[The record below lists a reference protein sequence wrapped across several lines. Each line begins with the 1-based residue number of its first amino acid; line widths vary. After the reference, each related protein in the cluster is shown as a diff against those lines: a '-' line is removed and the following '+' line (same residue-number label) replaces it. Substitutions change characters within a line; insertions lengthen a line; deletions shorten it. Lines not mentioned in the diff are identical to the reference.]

1 MKSKNKNIRVTFL
14 PQGKKVTLSIKSIEL
29 KEVIKSSSINFSFPC
44 GGMGI
49 CGKCKVKVSGK
60 VNPPT
65 SKEKKLIPDLIEKGY
80 RLACQV
86 RIEGDVKVE
95 IPTSSVI
102 SELKF
107 LTQGLGK
114 TPRINPG
121 VEKIYLSLS
130 PPSLENQLSDVTRI
144 KNQLVKEGYKDLSIS
159 LDLVR
164 KVPMIIRKS
173 KFNVTVVLKDKE
185 IIAIEEGD
193 TRGEKFGLAFDIGT
207 TTVVGTLMDL
217 DTGERIVEKAI
228 LNPQIIHGDDVISRI
243 SYIQS
248 NPEGLKELQRI
259 ILKGINQVI
268 DHLISKVKVK
278 VDNIYEA
285 TFVGNTVMQ
294 HILAGI
300 NPVNLA
306 LYPYVPAIQDSITIN
321 SSKLGIKI
329 NPEGKVYIF
338 PNIAAFVG
346 GDTVGVILAT
356 ELHRMK
362 KGVKLAVDIG
372 TNGEIV
378 LSRGGKLVAA
388 STAAGPAFEGARISQ
403 GMWAQEGA
411 VESVKLEGGEV
422 KLRVIGGVQPRG
434 VCGSGLLDAISEF
447 YREGIVDRSGRI
459 KPRNKQKKIWR
470 ERIKEDEDVKFILAE
485 NKNNGYIYISQKDI
499 REFQLAKAAI
509 CAGIK
514 ILLKTIDLQEELVE
528 EIFLA
533 GAFGNYINIH
543 SAYNVGLFPLFPNA
557 RVRTIGNA
565 ASLGAIKALISKE
578 ERQEA
583 ELIPSLV
590 SYVELAAQPYFQ
602 DVLTD
607 CLLLGESDPL

>member
-1 MKSKNKNIRVTFL
+1 MKKKNKKIRVTFL
-14 PQGKKVTLSIKSIEL
+14 PEGKKVTLSNPIEL
-29 KEVIKSSSINFSFPC
+29 KELIKNSSINFSFPC
-44 GGMGI
+44 GGLGI
-49 CGKCKVKVSGK
+49 CGKCKVKISGR
-60 VNPPT
+60 VNPLT
-65 SKEKKLIPDLIEKGY
+65 LKEKKLIPEWIEKGY

-86 RIEGDVKVE
+86 RIEGDAKVE
-95 IPTSSVI
+95 IPSSGVI

-114 TPRINPG
+114 TPQVNPG
-121 VEKIYLSLS
+121 VEKIYLPLPS
-130 PPSLENQLSDVTRI
+130 PSLKDQLSDVTRI
-144 KNQLVKEGYKDLSIS
+144 KNQLIKKGYKDLLIS

-164 KVPMIIRKS
+164 KVPTIIRKS
-173 KFNVTVVLKDKE
+173 NFNVTVVLKDRE
-185 IIAIEEGD
+185 IIAIEKGD
-193 TRGEKFGLAFDIGT
+193 TRGKKFGLAFDIGT
-207 TTVVGTLMDL
+207 TTVVGALMDL
-217 DTGERIVEKAI
+217 DTGERIAERAI
-228 LNPQIIHGDDVISRI
+228 LNPQVIHGDDIISRI

-248 NPEGLKELQRI
+248 NPGGLKKLQRI

-268 DHLISKVKVK
+268 TYLVSKAKVKR
-278 VDNIYEA
+278 DNIYEA

-306 LYPYVPAIQDSITIN
+306 LYPYVPAIQDSISIN

-329 NPEGKVYIF
+329 NSGGKVYIF
-338 PNIAAFVG
+338 PSIAAFVG
-346 GDTVGVILAT
+346 GDTVGVILTT
-356 ELHRMK
+356 ELHHMK

-378 LSRGGKLVAA
+378 LSKEGKLVVA

-411 VESVKLEGGEV
+411 IEGVKLENGEV
-422 KLRVIGGVQPRG
+422 KLKVIGEVEPRG
-434 VCGSGLLDAISEF
+434 ICGSGLLDAVSEF
-447 YREGIVDRSGRI
+447 FREGIVDRSGRI
-459 KPRNKQKKIWR
+459 KPRNRQKKIWR
-470 ERIKEDEDVKFILAE
+470 ERIKEDDEVKFILTE
-485 NKNNGYIYISQKDI
+485 NKNNGYIYISQKDV

-514 ILLKTIDLQEELVE
+514 ILLKTVDLQEEIVE
-528 EIFLA
+528 EVLLA

-543 SAYNVGLFPLFPNA
+543 SAYNVGLFPFFPNA
-557 RVRTIGNA
+557 RVRIIGNA

-578 ERQEA
+578 DRQEA
-583 ELIPSLV
+583 ELIPSLA

-602 DVLTD
+602 DILTN
-607 CLLLGESDPL
+607 CLFLGESKPP

>member
-1 MKSKNKNIRVTFL
+1 MKKKNKKIRVTFL
-14 PQGKKVTLSIKSIEL
+14 PEGKKVTLSNPIEL
-29 KEVIKSSSINFSFPC
+29 KELIKNSSINFSFPC
-44 GGMGI
+44 GGLGI
-49 CGKCKVKVSGK
+49 CGKCKVKISGR
-60 VNPPT
+60 VNPLT
-65 SKEKKLIPDLIEKGY
+65 LKEKKLIPEWIEKGY

-86 RIEGDVKVE
+86 RIEGDAKVE
-95 IPTSSVI
+95 IPSSGVI

-114 TPRINPG
+114 TPQVNPG
-121 VEKIYLSLS
+121 VEKIYLPLPS
-130 PPSLENQLSDVTRI
+130 PSLKDQLSDVTRI
-144 KNQLVKEGYKDLSIS
+144 KNQLIKKGYKDLSIS

-164 KVPMIIRKS
+164 KVPTIIRKS
-173 KFNVTVVLKDKE
+173 NFNVTVVLKDRE
-185 IIAIEEGD
+185 IIAIEKGD
-193 TRGEKFGLAFDIGT
+193 TRGKKFGLAFDIGT
-207 TTVVGTLMDL
+207 TTVVGALMDL
-217 DTGERIVEKAI
+217 DTGERIAERAI
-228 LNPQIIHGDDVISRI
+228 LNPQVIHGDDIISRI

-248 NPEGLKELQRI
+248 NPGGLKKLQRI

-268 DHLISKVKVK
+268 TYLVSKAKVKR
-278 VDNIYEA
+278 DNIYEA

-306 LYPYVPAIQDSITIN
+306 LYPYVPAIQDSISIN

-329 NPEGKVYIF
+329 NSGGKVYIF
-338 PNIAAFVG
+338 PSIAAFVG
-346 GDTVGVILAT
+346 GDTVGVILTT
-356 ELHRMK
+356 ELHHMK

-378 LSRGGKLVAA
+378 LSKEGKLVVA

-411 VESVKLEGGEV
+411 IEGVKLENGEV
-422 KLRVIGGVQPRG
+422 KLKVIGEVEPRG
-434 VCGSGLLDAISEF
+434 ICGSGLLDAVSEF
-447 YREGIVDRSGRI
+447 FREGIVDRSGRI
-459 KPRNKQKKIWR
+459 KPRNRQKKIWR
-470 ERIKEDEDVKFILAE
+470 ERIKEDDEVKFILTE
-485 NKNNGYIYISQKDI
+485 NKNNGYIYISQKDV

-514 ILLKTIDLQEELVE
+514 ILLKTVDLQEEIVE
-528 EIFLA
+528 EVLLA

-543 SAYNVGLFPLFPNA
+543 SAYNVGLFPFFPNA
-557 RVRTIGNA
+557 RVRIIGNA

-578 ERQEA
+578 DRQEA
-583 ELIPSLV
+583 ELIPSLA

-602 DVLTD
+602 DILTN
-607 CLLLGESDPL
+607 CLFLGESKPP